1 MTNGTG
7 SLLPFVFVPT
17 HPLRDNPFMS
27 DLYSL
32 FPSRIVM
39 YTTEVCSDCR
49 RAKAFFEARHISF
62 VQVGIEGDKRATRF
76 VAEINHGFH
85 SVPTIVFPD
94 GSILVEPTWDEL
106 QAKFN

>member
-1 MTNGTG
+1 
-7 SLLPFVFVPT
+7 
-17 HPLRDNPFMS
+17 MS

-32 FPSRIVM
+32 SPSRIVM

-49 RAKAFFEARHISF
+49 RAKAFFEAHQVSF
-62 VQVGIEGDKRATRF
+62 VQVNIEGDDRATSF
-76 VAEINHGFH
+76 VAGVNHGFH